1 MKKIRYF
8 IVSTIVLCMIFAS
21 TIVTYAADP
30 YLSFGSKTGNVN
42 VKKYAD
48 KYNDT
53 WVSVIDNGISAWNNS
68 SANVSI
74 SKSSSSKNSI
84 EAARYDDTWY
94 GLTSQTYNSSTG
106 YTTKFTIKVN
116 ARTISADATNFNNF
130 AKSTVAHEFGHV
142 FWLCDNPNTSKSSI
156 MKYSR
161 NRNGMTA
168 PQTFDVDNVNAKYD

>member
-1 MKKIRYF
+1 
-8 IVSTIVLCMIFAS
+8 MIFAS

-68 SANVSI
+68 SANISI

-84 EAARYDDTWY
+84 EAARYDDTKVQ
-94 GLTSQTYNSSTG
+94 LRMNLDTFFG
-106 YTTKFTIKVN
+106 YVIIQIHQN
-116 ARTISADATNFNNF
+116 
-130 AKSTVAHEFGHV
+130 HQ
-142 FWLCDNPNTSKSSI
+142 L
-156 MKYSR
+156 
-161 NRNGMTA
+161 
-168 PQTFDVDNVNAKYD
+168 

>member
-53 WVSVIDNGISAWNNS
+53 WVSVIDNGIILVQIYQFQN
-68 SANVSI
+68 
-74 SKSSSSKNSI
+74 
-84 EAARYDDTWY
+84 
-94 GLTSQTYNSSTG
+94 LHL
-106 YTTKFTIKVN
+106 
-116 ARTISADATNFNNF
+116 
-130 AKSTVAHEFGHV
+130 AKILLKQHDMMIH
-142 FWLCDNPNTSKSSI
+142 
-156 MKYSR
+156 
-161 NRNGMTA
+161 GM
-168 PQTFDVDNVNAKYD
+168 D

>member
-53 WVSVIDNGISAWNNS
+53 WVSVIDNGIIL
-68 SANVSI
+68 VQI
-74 SKSSSSKNSI
+74 
-84 EAARYDDTWY
+84 Y
-94 GLTSQTYNSSTG
+94 Q
-106 YTTKFTIKVN
+106 FQ
-116 ARTISADATNFNNF
+116 
-130 AKSTVAHEFGHV
+130 
-142 FWLCDNPNTSKSSI
+142 NPHLEKI
-156 MKYSR
+156 LLKQHDMMIH
-161 NRNGMTA
+161 GM
-168 PQTFDVDNVNAKYD
+168 D

>member
-1 MKKIRYF
+1 
-8 IVSTIVLCMIFAS
+8 MIFAS

-53 WVSVIDNGISAWNNS
+53 W
-68 SANVSI
+68 
-74 SKSSSSKNSI
+74 
-84 EAARYDDTWY
+84 Y

-106 YTTKFTIKVN
+106 YTT
-116 ARTISADATNFNNF
+116 NFNNF
-130 AKSTVAHEFGHV
+130 AKSTVTHEFGHV
-142 FWLCDNPNTSKSSI
+142 FWICDNPNTSKSSI

-161 NRNGMTA
+161 NRNDMTA

>member
-84 EAARYDDTWY
+84 EAARYNDTWY

-116 ARTISADATNFNNF
+116 ARTISEDATNFNNF
-130 AKSTVAHEFGHV
+130 AKSTVTHEFGHV
-142 FWLCDNPNTSKSSI
+142 FWLCE
-156 MKYSR
+156 
-161 NRNGMTA
+161 
-168 PQTFDVDNVNAKYD
+168 

>member
-84 EAARYDDTWY
+84 EASRYNDTWY

-116 ARTISADATNFNNF
+116 ARTISEDATNFNNF
-130 AKSTVAHEFGHV
+130 AKSTVTHEFGHV
-142 FWLCDNPNTSKSSI
+142 FGYVIIQIHQNHQL
-156 MKYSR
+156 
-161 NRNGMTA
+161 
-168 PQTFDVDNVNAKYD
+168 